1 MSYPHWIQFQGQR
14 LGLVWQT
21 DDEGADE
28 GDTDGVLVYNG
39 QIAWARTEED
49 FSELARLHN
58 LTLEAGNEEPQNL
71 DGIEGLLQLPASDD
85 TCAQLLNVWNLLA
98 DIARSVNASLD
109 DRGPEADKC
118 YDKLFYG
125 NNLPSITP
133 PGEHYSPYFD
143 DREQRVISE
152 ILDRGRVILASRLER
167 RGRRLETD
175 TAQWPDVH

>member
-1 MSYPHWIQFQGQR
+1 MRMSYPHWIQFQGQR

-21 DDEGADE
+21 DEEAADE

-39 QIAWARTEED
+39 QIVWARTEED
-49 FSELARLHN
+49 LSELARLHN

-71 DGIEGLLQLPASDD
+71 DGIEDLLQLPASDD
-85 TCAQLLNVWNLLA
+85 TCTQLLNAWNLLG

-118 YDKLFYG
+118 YDKLVYG

-143 DREQRVISE
+143 DHEQSVISE
-152 ILDRGRVILASRLER
+152 ILVRGRVILASRLDR
-167 RGRRLETD
+167 RATTPGN
-175 TAQWPDVH
+175 

>member
-1 MSYPHWIQFQGQR
+1 MSYPHWIQFHGQR

-21 DDEGADE
+21 DDEAGDE
-28 GDTDGVLVYNG
+28 GDTDGVLVHRG
-39 QIAWARTEED
+39 RIVCARTQED
-49 FSELARLHN
+49 LSELARQHN
-58 LTLEAGNEEPQNL
+58 LTLEAGSEEPQNL
-71 DGIEGLLQLPASDD
+71 DGIEALLQLPASDD
-85 TCAQLLNVWNLLA
+85 TCAQLLNAWNLLG

-143 DREQRVISE
+143 DHEQRVIGE
-152 ILDRGRVILASRLER
+152 ILDRGRVILTSRLD
-167 RGRRLETD
+167 RG
-175 TAQWPDVH
+175 AAAPGN

>member
-1 MSYPHWIQFQGQR
+1 MRTSYPHRIQFQGQQ

-21 DDEGADE
+21 DDEAGDE

-39 QIAWARTEED
+39 QIVSARTQED
-49 FSELARLHN
+49 FADLARQHN

-71 DGIEGLLQLPASDD
+71 DGIEDLLQLPASDG
-85 TCAQLLNVWNLLA
+85 TCTQLLNAWNLLG

-109 DRGPEADKC
+109 DRGPEADRC

-133 PGEHYSPYFD
+133 EGEHYSPLFD
-143 DREQRVISE
+143 DHEQRVISE
-152 ILDRGRVILASRLER
+152 VLDRGRVILTNRLD
-167 RGRRLETD
+167 GRAT
-175 TAQWPDVH
+175 TPGN

>member
-1 MSYPHWIQFQGQR
+1 MRMSYPHWIQFQGQR

-21 DDEGADE
+21 DDEAGDE
-28 GDTDGVLVYNG
+28 GETDGVLAYNG
-39 QIAWARTEED
+39 QIVWARTEEE
-49 FSELARLHN
+49 FSELASLHN

-71 DGIEGLLQLPASDD
+71 DGIEELLQLPASDD
-85 TCAQLLNVWNLLA
+85 TCAQLLNAWNLLG

-109 DRGPEADKC
+109 DRGSEADKC

-143 DREQRVISE
+143 DHEQRVITE
-152 ILDRGRVILASRLER
+152 ILDRGRVILKSRLDPR
-167 RGRRLETD
+167 ATTPGN
-175 TAQWPDVH
+175 